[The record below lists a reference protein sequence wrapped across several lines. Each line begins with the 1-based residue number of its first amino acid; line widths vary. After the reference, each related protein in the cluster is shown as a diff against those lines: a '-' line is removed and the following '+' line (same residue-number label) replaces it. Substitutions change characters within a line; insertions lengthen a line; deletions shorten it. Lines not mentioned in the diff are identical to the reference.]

1 MKEFFKKIIRKY
13 HEPDYSFI
21 VILTLVILVGLVFL
35 TSASS
40 VVGLKNFGSS
50 IFFLKHQLL
59 NGLLPGLILL
69 FVLSFLDYRHLKKN
83 ALPLFILSVILL
95 LLVFVPHIGYGRGD
109 SRRWITALGLTF
121 QPSELTKLALV
132 IYLAAL
138 FDRQKKKIKTWR
150 GGLLPVV
157 IIFLIVAAIILIQKD
172 LGTLI
177 VIFVIVLGI
186 YYLAGS
192 RWFHWGILFGGAVA
206 LFLIMILAVPY
217 RFNRFLTFF
226 YPNLNPLGIGYQI
239 NQSLI
244 AIGSGGLF
252 GLGLGH
258 SRQKYF
264 YLPEAYGDSIFAVM
278 AEEVGF
284 FLVTLVLFLFFSV
297 FLRGLRIAKRAPDFF
312 GQLVAGGISIWFLT
326 QLTINVGSMLHLFPL
341 TGVPLPFVSY
351 GGSSMM
357 IFLAAFGILINISRQ
372 TQE

>member
-1 MKEFFKKIIRKY
+1 MKGFFKKITRKY

-21 VILTLVILVGLVFL
+21 IILILVVLVGLIFL
-35 TSASS
+35 TSASA

-59 NGLLPGLILL
+59 NGLLPGLIL
-69 FVLSFLDYRHLKKN
+69 FFFFSFLDYRHLKKI
-83 ALPLFILSVILL
+83 ALPLLIVSIVLL
-95 LLVFVPHIGYGRGD
+95 LLVFVPQVSYSSGGAK
-109 SRRWITALGLTF
+109 RWITALGLTF
-121 QPSELTKLALV
+121 QPSELTKLALI

-138 FDRQKKKIKTWR
+138 FDRQKKKIKTWT

-157 IIFLIVAAIILIQKD
+157 IVFLVIAAIILMQKD

-177 VIFVIVLGI
+177 VMFIVVLGV

-192 RWFHWGILFGGAVA
+192 RWFHWAIIFGVTAV
-206 LFLIMILAVPY
+206 LFLIMVITVPY

-226 YPNLNPLGIGYQI
+226 YPHLDPLGIGYQI

-244 AIGSGGLF
+244 AIGSGGLL

-264 YLPEAYGDSIFAVM
+264 YLPEAYGDSIFAVI
-278 AEEVGF
+278 AEEIGF
-284 FLVTLVLFLFFSV
+284 FSVILVLSLFFSV

-312 GQLVAGGISIWFLT
+312 GQLLVSGISIWFLT
-326 QLTINVGSMLHLFPL
+326 QLVINVGSMLHLFPL
-341 TGVPLPFVSY
+341 TGVPLPLVSY
-351 GGSSMM
+351 GGSAMM
-357 IFLAAFGILINISRQ
+357 MFLAAFGIVVNISRQ